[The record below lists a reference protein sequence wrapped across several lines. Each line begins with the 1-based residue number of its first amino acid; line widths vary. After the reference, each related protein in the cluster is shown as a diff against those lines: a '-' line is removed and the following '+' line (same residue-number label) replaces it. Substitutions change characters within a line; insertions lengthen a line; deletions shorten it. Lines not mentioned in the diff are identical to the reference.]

1 MVTDRGFI
9 PTPHVCLFVLIQGLL
24 IHPYQAGPRTK
35 KFLCPAVS
43 LSRDKSSRKNPGTNS
58 SVPGKIVKKK
68 FLSQKLQFIFL
79 FCKCFSKI
87 FYYPF
92 KQMKDED
99 FFLYCKRVVCP
110 TVPSRDVPEQHGKI
124 LALLVPWQDFGVV
137 PVLILSRDSSGMS
150 VPVSHLFGDS
160 SGMSVPLETLL

>member
-1 MVTDRGFI
+1 MVTDRKALFL
-9 PTPHVCLFVLIQGLL
+9 PHTLFVRF
-24 IHPYQAGPRTK
+24 HPGFTHKSGWSQDK
-35 KFLCPAVS
+35 KVS

-58 SVPGKIVKKK
+58 SLPGKIVKKK

-150 VPVSHLFGDS
+150 VPVSHLSQDS
-160 SGMSVPLETLL
+160 SRMSVLLETLL